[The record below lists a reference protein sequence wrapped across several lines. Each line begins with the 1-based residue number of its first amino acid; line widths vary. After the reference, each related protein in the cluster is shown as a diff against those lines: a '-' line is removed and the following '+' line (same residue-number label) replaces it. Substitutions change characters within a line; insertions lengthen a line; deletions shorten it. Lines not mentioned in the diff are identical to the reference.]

1 MSPDERR
8 QAIIEATRPL
18 LVAGGGQFTIKEVAE
33 AAGIAEGTIFR
44 VFDSKQDI
52 IHAVVADVL
61 DTESLRHKIAA
72 LPDEPD
78 FTTHLAALISL
89 LTADTDVTHAAFTAA
104 RLANCEASPG
114 LAPPASTPIPAVDGT
129 SATADVPAQTQTETP
144 TRTSASTPT
153 QASTGNPETVHNPS
167 TGRHHQECPPPPGHG
182 HGEMSGFQQRTIE
195 VRAAIIASLE
205 PWRSQLRLSIEQ
217 CAFLIQSAAFSALHF
232 VFDDTLLS
240 DPALLA
246 DTLAH
251 GIYKD

>member
-104 RLANCEASPG
+104 RLANCEASQG
-114 LAPPASTPIPAVDGT
+114 LAPPASTPGPA
-129 SATADVPAQTQTETP
+129 SM
-144 TRTSASTPT
+144 
-153 QASTGNPETVHNPS
+153 GNPETAHNPS
-167 TGRHHQECPPPPGHG
+167 TGRHHQECPPPPSHG